1 MRDAIGN
8 TIKVGDVVLMRS
20 HGFIF
25 KVLRV
30 ELPTDKDWGP
40 KDPSKLVLEM
50 VVPVDRSNI
59 KSGEEPQLADIY
71 RVVDPRSEKILDQM
85 LTEGQVVS

>member
-8 TIKVGDVVLMRS
+8 TIHVGDVVLMRS

-30 ELPTDKDWGP
+30 EVPNDKDWGP
-40 KDPSKLVLEM
+40 KDPAKLVLEM

-59 KSGEEPQLADIY
+59 KAGEEPQLGDIY
-71 RVVDPRSEKILDQM
+71 RVVDPRSEKLLEEM
-85 LTEGQVVS
+85 VSEGQAVS

>member
-8 TIKVGDVVLMRS
+8 KIQVGDVVLMRS

-30 ELPTDKDWGP
+30 ELPNDKDWGP
-40 KDPSKLVLEM
+40 KDPGKLVLEM

-59 KSGEEPQLADIY
+59 KGGEEPQLADIY

-85 LTEGQVVS
+85 LVEGQVIS